1 MSLGGYFFIDKKN
14 KSLKKITAPVLFATL
29 LIFTG
34 SFLGKPDTFVHSFQW
49 NTIAQ
54 SSFLEQLQVS
64 TIPLNTLKKEFAEV
78 HAPLVFSSSTT
89 NFSAQTNKNLVLI
102 ILESMPNSALSLF
115 NAADQTQPMLSKYVN
130 RLQRYPNF
138 FCTWPSSNHAR
149 MTIWSGLYPIQP
161 FLSVKNPAIHQ
172 TSLTQILAQ
181 KNYFNALFYS
191 SDKNYTRW
199 NDYLSN
205 RNIDLLEDAQ
215 SMGKNKKKEELVSW
229 GVREEITLEKMKQ
242 FLSKQKN
249 KKRPFSMT
257 YVPACPHM
265 PFDIQEKRFEQFR
278 EGFGSL
284 DGNYNGV
291 YKNELLYMDWILT
304 SLIDHI
310 KACGLLENTII
321 VMVSDHAEGVVS
333 KKEGLGH
340 GWSTA
345 PNMANISLTIFPAE
359 KSEQGTINPTIGSQV
374 DLLPTILDYLEIP
387 PPNHTLLQG
396 VSIRKND
403 PLKTGVFI

>member
-1 MSLGGYFFIDKKN
+1 
-14 KSLKKITAPVLFATL
+14 
-29 LIFTG
+29 
-34 SFLGKPDTFVHSFQW
+34 
-49 NTIAQ
+49 
-54 SSFLEQLQVS
+54 
-64 TIPLNTLKKEFAEV
+64 
-78 HAPLVFSSSTT
+78 
-89 NFSAQTNKNLVLI
+89 
-102 ILESMPNSALSLF
+102 
-115 NAADQTQPMLSKYVN
+115 
-130 RLQRYPNF
+130 
-138 FCTWPSSNHAR
+138 
-149 MTIWSGLYPIQP
+149 
-161 FLSVKNPAIHQ
+161 
-172 TSLTQILAQ
+172 
-181 KNYFNALFYS
+181 
-191 SDKNYTRW
+191 
-199 NDYLSN
+199 
-205 RNIDLLEDAQ
+205 
-215 SMGKNKKKEELVSW
+215 MGKNKKKEELVSW

-265 PFDIQEKRFEQFR
+265 PFDIQEARFEQFR

-304 SLIDHI
+304 SLINHI

-396 VSIRKND
+396 VSIRKNVPKNRRIYLRSYAD
-403 PLKTGVFI
+403 FSIVEGSFFYWLPKGNDSNPQTFLIENNEAQTFFTPTNPPSPEKIKQLYQDTKKFNRLQNSLILHFNNYPF